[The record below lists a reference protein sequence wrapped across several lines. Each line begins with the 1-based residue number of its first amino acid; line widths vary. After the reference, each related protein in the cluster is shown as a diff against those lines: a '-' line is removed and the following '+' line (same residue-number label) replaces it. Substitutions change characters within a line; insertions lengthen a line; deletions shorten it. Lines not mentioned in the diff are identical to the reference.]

1 MKLEGCNEKIQVRRG
16 LTLSL
21 IRSRYSAILRSGPS
35 QVLKMEV
42 YVLGEL
48 GVKGRHFCKIEDKGK
63 YGTFNYVVMTLVG
76 KSLQVREFRKL
87 EKTDL

>member
-1 MKLEGCNEKIQVRRG
+1 MKLEGCNEKIQVR
-16 LTLSL
+16 L
-21 IRSRYSAILRSGPS
+21 IRSRYSANLRSQS
-35 QVLKMEV
+35 CQVLKMEV

-76 KSLQVREFRKL
+76 KSLQVQKREQKPNLIF
-87 EKTDL
+87 DL